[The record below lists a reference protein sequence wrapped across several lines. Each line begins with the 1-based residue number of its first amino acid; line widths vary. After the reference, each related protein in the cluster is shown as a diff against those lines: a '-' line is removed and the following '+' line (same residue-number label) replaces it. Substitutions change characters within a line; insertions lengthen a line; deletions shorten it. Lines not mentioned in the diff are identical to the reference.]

1 MWIVAGVLLGL
12 VVFSSIFGFHFG
24 PHAHAVAAVA
34 GIAAAG
40 FLIAIAVS
48 GDTRSLVFSP
58 SERRRRGVGGSR
70 GDRLEGPHRPEAA
83 AGRSLHSLVSREGVA
98 VSDLEPAGIVR
109 VAGENWSATSLNGR
123 IPAGARIQVI
133 QADGVRLSV
142 WGDNGLPRETD
153 GQPALDERSPSVDA
167 ARPIEGTE
175 QVVILGIVI
184 AVAVVLVIAVAQIG
198 EDHPRVPADRAV
210 PSRPGDRPARSG
222 HRLHQPGH
230 RPHDARRSARAVPR
244 DPHQTA
250 ITKDNAP
257 ISIDFIIFYKV
268 VDPSMSV
275 LTVQNFAGAALNL
288 AATTLRS
295 VVGDM
300 PLDDVLSKREDMN
313 ASLRVRLDD
322 VTERWG
328 VKVTSVEVREVN
340 PPPGVLEAMTR
351 QMSAERT
358 RRAQVTEAEGQ
369 KSAAILSAEG
379 EAQAAINLAE
389 GRQKATI
396 LAAEADRQSA
406 ILRAEGY
413 ARGLE
418 KVFVVAQ
425 TLDQKTM
432 VLQYLDTLKQVGTS
446 ASTKIVVPMEILDG
460 LRSLLPGGEPP
471 PAGTRRA
478 ARADPR
484 PPVLSAADEVA
495 RRELVLGPVEQA
507 GRRLDGEAVRHPRD
521 VLDGGAPRLGCLR
534 AEFGAPVPRAGAP
547 ERART
552 PRPTPRAGGAPV
564 VPAPRSPVA
573 GRSARSSRHGTT
585 PGPRRIRSSCP
596 PAPVLS
602 TASITPEMNVEI
614 WAARVDPQRCATSR
628 GISSGLTI
636 PAATASSKSWQT

>member
-1 MWIVAGVLLGL
+1 
-12 VVFSSIFGFHFG
+12 
-24 PHAHAVAAVA
+24 
-34 GIAAAG
+34 
-40 FLIAIAVS
+40 
-48 GDTRSLVFSP
+48 
-58 SERRRRGVGGSR
+58 
-70 GDRLEGPHRPEAA
+70 
-83 AGRSLHSLVSREGVA
+83 
-98 VSDLEPAGIVR
+98 
-109 VAGENWSATSLNGR
+109 
-123 IPAGARIQVI
+123 
-133 QADGVRLSV
+133 
-142 WGDNGLPRETD
+142 
-153 GQPALDERSPSVDA
+153 
-167 ARPIEGTE
+167 
-175 QVVILGIVI
+175 VILGIVI
-184 AVAVVLVIAVAQIG
+184 AVAVIVILGLSRSVKIIREYQRIVLFRLGRAIG
-198 EDHPRVPADRAV
+198 LRGPGIVFINPITDRTTLV
-210 PSRPGDRPARSG
+210 DLREQY
-222 HRLHQPGH
+222 LEI
-230 RPHDARRSARAVPR
+230 
-244 DPHQTA
+244 PHQTA

-418 KVFVVAQ
+418 KVLVVAQ

-460 LRSLLPGGEPP
+460 LRNLLPGAELPA
-471 PAGTRRA
+471 AGTK
-478 ARADPR
+478 
-484 PPVLSAADEVA
+484 
-495 RRELVLGPVEQA
+495 
-507 GRRLDGEAVRHPRD
+507 
-521 VLDGGAPRLGCLR
+521 
-534 AEFGAPVPRAGAP
+534 
-547 ERART
+547 
-552 PRPTPRAGGAPV
+552 
-564 VPAPRSPVA
+564 
-573 GRSARSSRHGTT
+573 RSS
-585 PGPRRIRSSCP
+585 S
-596 PAPVLS
+596 
-602 TASITPEMNVEI
+602 
-614 WAARVDPQRCATSR
+614 
-628 GISSGLTI
+628 
-636 PAATASSKSWQT
+636 